1 MSTVKLNK
9 KLCYVLRHN
18 PASIGLSLD
27 ENGYACICEL
37 LLKLDESGVKI
48 DKATLI
54 KIVESDKKGR
64 FSFNAD
70 KTKIRANYGH
80 SFAVDLGLKPLCPPS
95 VLYHG
100 TAERNAESISESGL
114 HKAQRNYVHLTED
127 ISAAIKI
134 GQRRG
139 NPVVFK
145 VDSGKMFKDGYV
157 FYKSGGSLDGGIGG
171 DKGGGVD
178 SGMYINEP
186 NRGAVWLTDNV
197 PKEYLSLYAVSP

>member
-1 MSTVKLNK
+1 MIKLSK

-27 ENGYACICEL
+27 KNGYARIDEL

-64 FSFNAD
+64 FSFD
-70 KTKIRANYGH
+70 VGGSKIRANYGH
-80 SFAVDLGLKPLCPPS
+80 SFAVNLALKSSCPPP

-100 TAERNAESISESGL
+100 TAERNVESILKNGL
-114 HKAQRNYVHLTED
+114 NKSKRNYVHLTED
-127 ISAAIKI
+127 ILTAAKI

-139 NPVVFK
+139 NPVIFRI
-145 VDSGKMFKDGYV
+145 DSAKMRRDGFD
-157 FYKSGGSLDGGIGG
+157 FYKSGVI
-171 DKGGGVD
+171 
-178 SGMYINEP
+178 
-186 NRGAVWLTDNV
+186 WLTDHV
-197 PKEYLSLYAVSP
+197 PKEYLSLYTVSRQA

>member
-1 MSTVKLNK
+1 MNAVRLYPRTARDNVSTVKLSR

-37 LLKLDESGVKI
+37 LLKLDESGVNV

-80 SFAVDLGLKPLCPPS
+80 SFAVNPALKSSCPPS

-100 TAERNAESISESGL
+100 TAGRNVESILKNGL
-114 HKAQRNYVHLTED
+114 NKSKRNYVHLAED
-127 ISAAIKI
+127 ISMAIKI
-134 GQRRG
+134 GKRYG
-139 NPVVFK
+139 KPVVFK
-145 VDSGKMFKDGYV
+145 IDSA
-157 FYKSGGSLDGGIGG
+157 
-171 DKGGGVD
+171 
-178 SGMYINEP
+178 GMYSDGFAFCKS
-186 NRGAVWLTDNV
+186 GAVWLTDNV
-197 PKEYLSLYAVSP
+197 PKEYLSLAESIFCF

>member
-1 MSTVKLNK
+1 MIKLSK

-27 ENGYACICEL
+27 KNGYACICEL

-70 KTKIRANYGH
+70 KTKICANYGH
-80 SFAVDLGLKPLCPPS
+80 SFAVDLNLTPLCPPA

-100 TAERNAESISESGL
+100 TTERNAESILASGL
-114 HKAQRNYVHLTED
+114 NEAKRNYVHLTED
-127 ISAAIKI
+127 IFTAAKI

-139 NPVVFK
+139 NPVIFRI
-145 VDSGKMFKDGYV
+145 DSAKMRRDGFD
-157 FYKSGGSLDGGIGG
+157 FYKSGVI
-171 DKGGGVD
+171 
-178 SGMYINEP
+178 
-186 NRGAVWLTDNV
+186 WLTDHV
-197 PKEYLSLYAVSP
+197 PKEYLSLYGIKVEAIP

>member
-1 MSTVKLNK
+1 M
-9 KLCYVLRHN
+9 RHN

-37 LLKLDESGVKI
+37 LLKLDESGVNV

-80 SFAVDLGLKPLCPPS
+80 SFAVNPALKSSCPPS

-100 TAERNAESISESGL
+100 TAGRNVESILKNGL
-114 HKAQRNYVHLTED
+114 NKSKRNYVHLTD
-127 ISAAIKI
+127 DLSTAIKV
-134 GQRRG
+134 GERRG
-139 NPVVFK
+139 NPVIFRI
-145 VDSGKMFKDGYV
+145 DSAKMRRDGFD
-157 FYKSGGSLDGGIGG
+157 FYKSG
-171 DKGGGVD
+171 V
-178 SGMYINEP
+178 
-186 NRGAVWLTDNV
+186 VWLTDNV
-197 PKEYLSLYAVSP
+197 PKEYLRLYTLSG